1 VVSATFTF
9 YPTYETVVRANRELR
24 RVGTYH
30 VTTGVKRLATRV
42 RRWGHVMHK
51 LRHLTAQLATAAA
64 LCLLL
69 GCNTIFAA
77 DTGKR
82 ASAAA
87 AADSTDTG
95 KKASTAAADA
105 ADSNW
110 WGGLG
115 LGIGISVSADVGRQS
130 HIVDAAVVNGLVR
143 IKDTQDV
150 IVGFV
155 LEAHYFFHQGRYG
168 GFNPTYWDPTW
179 GTGPFVAIEIGG
191 AVPQFPTTDRL
202 PHMPSG
208 GWSGSDSPQHM
219 LTTCPSITTDSVGI
233 SELVCVSIRRPGS

>member
-51 LRHLTAQLATAAA
+51 LRHLTAQLAIAAA

-191 AVPQFPTTDRL
+191 GRFLSSQQRTDYRI
-202 PHMPSG
+202 
-208 GWSGSDSPQHM
+208 
-219 LTTCPSITTDSVGI
+219 CPRVDGRVQTALSI
-233 SELVCVSIRRPGS
+233 C